1 MNETG
6 GEVYGPNFAPRSVHL
21 PLDERC
27 VDRMNTQN
35 KE

>member
-21 PLDERC
+21 HVDERSG
-27 VDRMNTQN
+27 DRMNTQ
-35 KE
+35 KR